1 MGGGRTGPQTS
12 WLTPRCRGRDFPT
25 CSPICRAR
33 NVLPAEATAVWLC
46 GGCRCC
52 LDSSTPLT
60 FTRQIPTW
68 CLCKVLR
75 HWRKSDMA
83 PLSSSPWS
91 EKMPKGAVKQQRC
104 WTRHVGETQ
113 RTATTNDHKPRG
125 LQQKCI
131 LSVLKAGSLKSRCQQ
146 GWLCPEALRE
156 QLAHDWWLPSIL
168 GPLARSCIAPV
179 SASIFTWPSALRLFP
194 LLSSYKDLSLDLGPL
209 LIKGGLKYRSLIS
222 SAKMLFPNKVTL
234 SGSGWPLPL
243 GGSQFNPGQ
252 HSYKGPGR
260 TRLTSSRR
268 LCEGGDTRWSLKEER
283 LFVRWT
289 WGRIWQTQGPQNSY
303 GSVTPHATTETAS
316 SWAWLE
322 SGCEREG
329 RSRRP
334 EACRAPPVK
343 GTTKP

>member
-12 WLTPRCRGRDFPT
+12 WLTPRCRVRDFPT
-25 CSPICRAR
+25 CSPICRAW

-46 GGCRCC
+46 GGCRC

-60 FTRQIPTW
+60 VMWQIPTR
-68 CLCKVLR
+68 VLVQGPQALQEER
-75 HWRKSDMA
+75 HGAS
-83 PLSSSPWS
+83 LQFSWS

-289 WGRIWQTQGPQNSY
+289 WGRIWQTQGPQNS
-303 GSVTPHATTETAS
+303 
-316 SWAWLE
+316 
-322 SGCEREG
+322 
-329 RSRRP
+329 
-334 EACRAPPVK
+334 
-343 GTTKP
+343 